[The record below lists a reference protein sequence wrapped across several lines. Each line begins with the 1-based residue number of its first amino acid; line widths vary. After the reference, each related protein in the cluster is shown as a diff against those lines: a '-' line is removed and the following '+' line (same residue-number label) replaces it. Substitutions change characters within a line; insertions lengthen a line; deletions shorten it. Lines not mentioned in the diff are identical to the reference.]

1 MCKALRSRIACA
13 VGVAEDLNDAY
24 KNLDGVIGR
33 ASYQHS
39 IEDIRQHV
47 LAIFGPLIT
56 VALDFLSPFIS
67 QDAQPAELHYPR
79 EHLRQILRIRANG
92 ITYDSGLTQFEALL
106 STDNKLA
113 ASLLNRDLLM
123 ALEVI

>member
-1 MCKALRSRIACA
+1 MCKALRSRIARA

-24 KNLDGVIGR
+24 KKLDGAIGR

-39 IEDIRQHV
+39 IEEIRQHV
-47 LAIFGPLIT
+47 LAVFAPLIT

-67 QDAQPAELHYPR
+67 PGAQPEELHHPR
-79 EHLRQILRIRANG
+79 EHLRQILRIRAHG
-92 ITYDSGLTQFEALL
+92 ITYDDGLTQLEALL
-106 STDNKLA
+106 STDNKFA

-123 ALEVI
+123 GLEVI

>member
-1 MCKALRSRIACA
+1 MCKALRSRIARS

-24 KNLDGVIGR
+24 KKLDGAIGR

-39 IEDIRQHV
+39 IEEIRQHV

-67 QDAQPAELHYPR
+67 PDAQPEELR
-79 EHLRQILRIRANG
+79 ERPV
-92 ITYDSGLTQFEALL
+92 YALL
-106 STDNKLA
+106 AVLKPGPQIIRGNTFARSSGSEPM
-113 ASLLNRDLLM
+113 ASRTTT
-123 ALEVI
+123 A